1 MATDTEQVLID
12 SFLRGILSGKTKQAA
27 YAEAYATSAEST
39 INQIRTRASKL
50 FARPEVQTR
59 YQELRAEVER
69 IANSKVAWDR
79 DKSLEI
85 LRRTIENCEKQFKRT
100 RDMRGIGSIIN
111 QSIGIIN
118 KMFGLEIAPNDPN
131 EKTPI
136 PVAFNFVPIS
146 KVEDAS
152 IVEEGPSEPEQSDA

>member
-59 YQELRAEVER
+59 YREIRAEIER
-69 IANSKVAWDR
+69 IANSEVVWSR
-79 DKSLEI
+79 EKSLEV
-85 LRRTIENCEKQFKRT
+85 LKRTIENCEVQFKRT
-100 RDMRGIGSIIN
+100 KDMRGLGSIIN

-131 EKTPI
+131 DRTPI
-136 PVAFNFVPIS
+136 PVAFNFVPIE
-146 KVEDAS
+146 KTVA
-152 IVEEGPSEPEQSDA
+152 PESGLADNV